1 MLKFVYKMKVALLL
15 PAEPEKAPYIQYY
28 IDVFK
33 EKGIEYDVIAWNRSG
48 NNPKVLER
56 LIMYEAP
63 SPDTLS
69 NIKKVRGFWGF
80 KQFVEKTV
88 RQKQYDRL
96 VVHTIMLAVFMSS
109 FLKQYYGGKYILD
122 IRDEC
127 SLYGIMKLRL
137 PVLLK
142 YSFCNVISS
151 WGFKTWLPEAEY
163 VISHNIGF
171 RWKEKMN
178 MPAPDSFF
186 HHQPLDI
193 LTIGQIRHFDGTRIL
208 IDELGNRGN
217 MKMHFAGDGV
227 DVSRLVE
234 YCKEKKINNVV
245 FSGRYLKENEDDI
258 VSTSDFVNILL
269 PQTRVQQAMANRFYL
284 AILNYKPVIVNA
296 ESIQAEYVRKYGLG
310 IVWELGTSLK
320 NAIEDY
326 IARFDI
332 EQFLDGRRKLCETL
346 MKDVMQFNKMLN
358 DIL

>member
-1 MLKFVYKMKVALLL
+1 MKVALLL

-109 FLKQYYGGKYILD
+109 FLKRYYGGKYILD

-186 HHQPLDI
+186 LNQPLDI
-193 LTIGQIRHFDGTRIL
+193 LTIGQIRHFDGNRVL

-227 DVSRLVE
+227 DVPRLVE
-234 YCKEKKINNVV
+234 YCKEKKINNVA

>member
-1 MLKFVYKMKVALLL
+1 MKVALLL

-109 FLKQYYGGKYILD
+109 FLKRYYGGKYILD

-193 LTIGQIRHFDGTRIL
+193 LTIGQIRHFDGNRVL

-217 MKMHFAGDGV
+217 MKMHFAGDELMSLAWWSIV
-227 DVSRLVE
+227 
-234 YCKEKKINNVV
+234 KK
-245 FSGRYLKENEDDI
+245 
-258 VSTSDFVNILL
+258 
-269 PQTRVQQAMANRFYL
+269 
-284 AILNYKPVIVNA
+284 
-296 ESIQAEYVRKYGLG
+296 
-310 IVWELGTSLK
+310 
-320 NAIEDY
+320 
-326 IARFDI
+326 
-332 EQFLDGRRKLCETL
+332 RR
-346 MKDVMQFNKMLN
+346 
-358 DIL
+358 

>member
-1 MLKFVYKMKVALLL
+1 MKVALLL

-193 LTIGQIRHFDGTRIL
+193 LTIGQIRHFDGNRIL

-217 MKMHFAGDGV
+217 AF
-227 DVSRLVE
+227 
-234 YCKEKKINNVV
+234 C
-245 FSGRYLKENEDDI
+245 
-258 VSTSDFVNILL
+258 
-269 PQTRVQQAMANRFYL
+269 
-284 AILNYKPVIVNA
+284 
-296 ESIQAEYVRKYGLG
+296 
-310 IVWELGTSLK
+310 
-320 NAIEDY
+320 
-326 IARFDI
+326 
-332 EQFLDGRRKLCETL
+332 RRRS
-346 MKDVMQFNKMLN
+346 
-358 DIL
+358 

>member
-1 MLKFVYKMKVALLL
+1 MKVALLL

-33 EKGIEYDVIAWNRSG
+33 EKGIEYDVISWNRSG
-48 NNPKVLER
+48 NNTKVLER

-109 FLKQYYGGKYILD
+109 FLKRYYGGKYILD

-193 LTIGQIRHFDGTRIL
+193 LTIGQIRHFDGNRVL

-227 DVSRLVE
+227 DVPRLVE
-234 YCKEKKINNVV
+234 YCKEKKINNVA

-296 ESIQAEYVRKYGLG
+296 ESIQVEYVKKYGLG
-310 IVWELGTSLK
+310 IIWEQGTILREC
-320 NAIEDY
+320 IHEY
-326 IARFDI
+326 ILNFNRVSFCKGRHLFFHELLLDI
-332 EQFLDGRRKLCETL
+332 EKFETL
-346 MKDVMQFNKMLN
+346 VMKFIDK
-358 DIL
+358 

>member
-1 MLKFVYKMKVALLL
+1 MKVALLL

-88 RQKQYDRL
+88 RQKQYYRL

-193 LTIGQIRHFDGTRIL
+193 LTIGQIRHFDGNRIL

>member
-1 MLKFVYKMKVALLL
+1 MKVALLL

-193 LTIGQIRHFDGTRIL
+193 LTIGQIRHFDGNRIL

-284 AILNYKPVIVNA
+284 AILNYIPVIVNA

>member
-1 MLKFVYKMKVALLL
+1 MKVALLL

-186 HHQPLDI
+186 HHQLLDL
-193 LTIGQIRHFDGTRIL
+193 LTIDQIRHFDGNRIL

-217 MKMHFAGDGV
+217 MKLHFAGDGV
-227 DVSRLVE
+227 DVPRLVE

>member
-1 MLKFVYKMKVALLL
+1 MKVALLL

-109 FLKQYYGGKYILD
+109 FLKQYCGGKYILD

-193 LTIGQIRHFDGTRIL
+193 LTIGQIRHFDGNRIL

>member
-1 MLKFVYKMKVALLL
+1 MKVALLL

-193 LTIGQIRHFDGTRIL
+193 LTIGQIRHFDGNRIL

-234 YCKEKKINNVV
+234 YCKEKKINNMV

>member
-1 MLKFVYKMKVALLL
+1 MKVALLL

-178 MPAPDSFF
+178 MPAPDSLF
-186 HHQPLDI
+186 HIKPLYI
-193 LTIGQIRHFDGTRIL
+193 LTFGQLWHFDVIRIL
-208 IDELGNRGN
+208 IYDLGIRGN
-217 MKMHFAGDGV
+217 MKLHFAGDGV
-227 DVSRLVE
+227 DVPRLVE

>member
-1 MLKFVYKMKVALLL
+1 MKVALLL

-96 VVHTIMLAVFMSS
+96 VVHTIMLAVFMSP
-109 FLKQYYGGKYILD
+109 FLKRYYGGKYILD

-193 LTIGQIRHFDGTRIL
+193 LTIGQIRHFDGNRVL

-227 DVSRLVE
+227 DVPRLVE
-234 YCKEKKINNVV
+234 YCIEKKINNVA

>member
-1 MLKFVYKMKVALLL
+1 
-15 PAEPEKAPYIQYY
+15 
-28 IDVFK
+28 
-33 EKGIEYDVIAWNRSG
+33 
-48 NNPKVLER
+48 
-56 LIMYEAP
+56 
-63 SPDTLS
+63 
-69 NIKKVRGFWGF
+69 
-80 KQFVEKTV
+80 
-88 RQKQYDRL
+88 
-96 VVHTIMLAVFMSS
+96 
-109 FLKQYYGGKYILD
+109 
-122 IRDEC
+122 
-127 SLYGIMKLRL
+127 
-137 PVLLK
+137 
-142 YSFCNVISS
+142 
-151 WGFKTWLPEAEY
+151 
-163 VISHNIGF
+163 
-171 RWKEKMN
+171 

-193 LTIGQIRHFDGTRIL
+193 LTIGQIRHFDGNRVL

-227 DVSRLVE
+227 DVPRLVE
-234 YCKEKKINNVV
+234 YCKEKKINNVA

>member
-1 MLKFVYKMKVALLL
+1 MKVALLL

-193 LTIGQIRHFDGTRIL
+193 LTIGQIRHFDGNRIL

-227 DVSRLVE
+227 DGSRLVE

>member
-1 MLKFVYKMKVALLL
+1 MKVALLL

-137 PVLLK
+137 PVVLK

-193 LTIGQIRHFDGTRIL
+193 LTIGQIRHFDGNRIL

>member
-1 MLKFVYKMKVALLL
+1 MKVALLL

-193 LTIGQIRHFDGTRIL
+193 LTIGQIRHFDGNRIL

-234 YCKEKKINNVV
+234 YCKEKKINNVA

>member
-1 MLKFVYKMKVALLL
+1 MKVALLL

-193 LTIGQIRHFDGTRIL
+193 LTIGQIRHFDGNRIL

-284 AILNYKPVIVNA
+284 AIFNYKPVIVNA

>member
-1 MLKFVYKMKVALLL
+1 MKVALLL

-193 LTIGQIRHFDGTRIL
+193 LTIGQIRHFDGNRIL

-332 EQFLDGRRKLCETL
+332 EQFLDARRKLCETL

>member
-1 MLKFVYKMKVALLL
+1 
-15 PAEPEKAPYIQYY
+15 
-28 IDVFK
+28 
-33 EKGIEYDVIAWNRSG
+33 
-48 NNPKVLER
+48 
-56 LIMYEAP
+56 
-63 SPDTLS
+63 
-69 NIKKVRGFWGF
+69 
-80 KQFVEKTV
+80 
-88 RQKQYDRL
+88 
-96 VVHTIMLAVFMSS
+96 
-109 FLKQYYGGKYILD
+109 
-122 IRDEC
+122 
-127 SLYGIMKLRL
+127 
-137 PVLLK
+137 
-142 YSFCNVISS
+142 VISS

-193 LTIGQIRHFDGTRIL
+193 LTIGQIRHFDGNRIL

-217 MKMHFAGDGV
+217 MKLHFAGDGV
-227 DVSRLVE
+227 DVPRLVE

>member
-193 LTIGQIRHFDGTRIL
+193 LTIGQIRHFDGNRIL

-269 PQTRVQQAMANRFYL
+269 PQIRVQQAMANRFYL

>member
-1 MLKFVYKMKVALLL
+1 MKVALLL

-109 FLKQYYGGKYILD
+109 FLKRYYGGKYILD

-193 LTIGQIRHFDGTRIL
+193 LTIGQIRHFDGNRVL
-208 IDELGNRGN
+208 IDELGNR
-217 MKMHFAGDGV
+217 KMHFAGDGV
-227 DVSRLVE
+227 DVPRLVE
-234 YCKEKKINNVV
+234 YCKEKKINNVA

>member
-1 MLKFVYKMKVALLL
+1 MKVALLL

-109 FLKQYYGGKYILD
+109 FLKRYYGGKYILD

-193 LTIGQIRHFDGTRIL
+193 LTIGQIRHFDGNRVL

-227 DVSRLVE
+227 DVPRLVE
-234 YCKEKKINNVV
+234 YCKEKKINNVA

-296 ESIQAEYVRKYGLG
+296 ESIQVEYVKKYGL
-310 IVWELGTSLK
+310 
-320 NAIEDY
+320 
-326 IARFDI
+326 
-332 EQFLDGRRKLCETL
+332 
-346 MKDVMQFNKMLN
+346 
-358 DIL
+358 

>member
-1 MLKFVYKMKVALLL
+1 M
-15 PAEPEKAPYIQYY
+15 
-28 IDVFK
+28 FK

-109 FLKQYYGGKYILD
+109 FLKRYYGGKYILD

-193 LTIGQIRHFDGTRIL
+193 LTIGQIRHFDGNRVL

-227 DVSRLVE
+227 DVPRLVE
-234 YCKEKKINNVV
+234 YCKEKKINNVA

>member
-1 MLKFVYKMKVALLL
+1 MKVALLL

-33 EKGIEYDVIAWNRSG
+33 EKGIEYDVRAWNRSG

-193 LTIGQIRHFDGTRIL
+193 LTIGQIRHFDGNRIL

>member
-1 MLKFVYKMKVALLL
+1 MKVALLL

-193 LTIGQIRHFDGTRIL
+193 LTIGQIRHFDGNRIL

-269 PQTRVQQAMANRFYL
+269 PQTRVQQSMANRFYL